1 MDNTIKQLLY
11 ESFDRNLS
19 NREQDVLDKAL
30 ADSIEL
36 QSERT
41 HIIEMREKLS
51 NSNEQKFEPFFADRV
66 MTKVRESHNQNDSNE
81 FFEGITLLFRP
92 VAIAATVI
100 IITLVSINLLK
111 SNQAS
116 FEGAL
121 AVPEVTMSD
130 AYDPLVDLNLE

>member
-92 VAIAATVI
+92 VAIA
-100 IITLVSINLLK
+100 
-111 SNQAS
+111 
-116 FEGAL
+116 
-121 AVPEVTMSD
+121 
-130 AYDPLVDLNLE
+130 DPAERCAIRP